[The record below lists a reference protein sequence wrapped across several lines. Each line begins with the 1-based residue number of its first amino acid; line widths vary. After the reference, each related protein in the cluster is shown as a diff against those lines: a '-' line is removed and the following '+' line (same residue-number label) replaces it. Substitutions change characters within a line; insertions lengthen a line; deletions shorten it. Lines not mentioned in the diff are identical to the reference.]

1 MKEIKQ
7 ILYNDELY
15 PQKLKNIKNPP
26 QKLYAIG
33 NLDLLKK
40 DCLAIIGT
48 RDITEYGI
56 QNCKNFARGITK
68 RGIPI
73 VSGMALGTDS
83 VAHKTAL
90 EYGGETIAVLGGG
103 FNHIFP
109 TENIG
114 LFENIIERN
123 GLVLTEYSENVIA
136 KGNNFL
142 ERNRIVS
149 GLSEGVLVI
158 EAGYRSGTSVTAK
171 LAYSQG
177 KVVMALPGKL
187 DNPYGVGVN
196 RLIQEGAKLVTNVD
210 DILQYFPQ
218 FSYKMWKSEIQNQI
232 TFFDVK
238 EEYQEIVKI
247 LKRKTLSAD
256 EIFEKSSEKNLR
268 NILQLLMNMELDGVI
283 EQEIG
288 VGYKLKI

>member
-1 MKEIKQ
+1 MKEVKE

-15 PQKLKNIKNPP
+15 PQKLRNIKKPP

-40 DCLAIIGT
+40 DGLAIIGT

-56 QNCKNFARGITK
+56 QNCKNFSREISNV
-68 RGIPI
+68 GIPI
-73 VSGMALGTDS
+73 ISGMALGTDS

-109 TENIG
+109 PENIG

-177 KVVMALPGKL
+177 KVVMALPGRL

-196 RLIQEGAKLVTNVD
+196 RLIQEGAKLVTDLD

-218 FSYKMWKSEIQNQI
+218 FIDKMGKSEVQNQI
-232 TFFDVK
+232 TFFDIK
-238 EEYQEIVKI
+238 EEYQEIIKI
-247 LKRKTLSAD
+247 LKGKKLSAD
-256 EIFEKSSEKNLR
+256 EIFEQSSEQNLR
-268 NILQLLMNMELDGVI
+268 NVLQLLMDMELDGVI
-283 EQEIG
+283 EQEVG
-288 VGYKLKI
+288 VGYKLRI